1 MTHHTLNASV
11 PQHLYGMVQ
20 TDILQGMDDSQGFEP
35 CVIIGVTSIPSRCL
49 HFSIL
54 CESGAQWARIPI
66 HMLRWNEPE
75 IAPHPITDLQCWDCH
90 GWDFSTVQYEYLR
103 EMGCEYRKPDGTL
116 VPASQEGATR
126 RTQQLQGNA
135 DGMGRQQSRRKADGT
150 GRWNA

>member
-103 EMGCEYRKPDGTL
+103 EMGCEYRKPVALASIRRSISVTTCCCSRTD
-116 VPASQEGATR
+116 PAKSPPCPTTVFFGKMTA
-126 RTQQLQGNA
+126 L
-135 DGMGRQQSRRKADGT
+135 
-150 GRWNA
+150 